1 MQREIPLWTLI
12 LLISNSWS
20 SIEQHRAASSSI
32 EQQYKMTPKEIQNSI
47 IQGFDMAVQAG
58 PLCLEQ
64 MMGVI
69 YIVEDINVVED
80 VRSAAFADG
89 DEDPPKKESE

>member
-1 MQREIPLWTLI
+1 MQGGIPLWTLI
-12 LLISNSWS
+12 LLISNSW
-20 SIEQHRAASSSI
+20 SSI

-80 VRSAAFADG
+80 VRTAALADG